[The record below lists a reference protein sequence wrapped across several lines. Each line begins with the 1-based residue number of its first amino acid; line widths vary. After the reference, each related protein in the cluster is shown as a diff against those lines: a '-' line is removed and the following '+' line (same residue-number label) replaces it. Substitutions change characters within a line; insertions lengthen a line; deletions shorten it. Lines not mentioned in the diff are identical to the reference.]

1 MLYLNALRK
10 VALGSVCGI
19 ALTGA
24 AHSADAVVDAPVVD
38 MPVAEVPV
46 ISWTGGYIGLNAGYS
61 WGDLDQTATI
71 APATFLGIATF
82 DGFSGSYGSDLDGFS
97 GGAQAGYNW
106 QAGGFVFGLEADIQ
120 AANIDTTVSGT
131 EELEVTVGP
140 LTFPFETAVS
150 TTTELE
156 WFGTARL
163 RAGFVPTERLL
174 VYGTGGFAY
183 GRTKS
188 TSTILGSYLTPGDI
202 LDDSSSSSKTRTG
215 WTAGAGA
222 EYAID
227 ANWSLK
233 GEYLYTDLGDADV
246 FNYNEDGIIVGLS
259 NDINFHTVRIG
270 VNYRF

>member
-1 MLYLNALRK
+1 MSYINVIRAI
-10 VALGSVCGI
+10 ALGSVCAI
-19 ALTGA
+19 AMNGV
-24 AHSADAVVDAPVVD
+24 AHSADTVVEAPVLD
-38 MPVAEVPV
+38 VPV
-46 ISWTGGYIGLNAGYS
+46 ISWTGGYVGLNAGYS

-71 APATFLGIATF
+71 DPFSILGGLVTF

-120 AANIDTTVSGT
+120 AASIDTTVSGT
-131 EELEVTVGP
+131 EVLELDTGLGP
-140 LTFPFETAVS
+140 VPFETSVS
-150 TTTELE
+150 TTTKLE

-188 TSTILGSYLTPGDI
+188 TSTILGSYLSPGDI
-202 LDDSSSSSKTRTG
+202 LDDSSSSSTTRTG

-227 ANWSLK
+227 TNWSLK
-233 GEYLYTDLGDADV
+233 GEYLYTDLGDEQV
-246 FNYNEDGIIVGLS
+246 FNYNEDDVIVGLS
-259 NDINFHTVRIG
+259 NDIDFHTVRIG
-270 VNYRF
+270 LNYRF

>member
-1 MLYLNALRK
+1 MLCLSALRK
-10 VALGSVCGI
+10 VALGSVCAI

-24 AHSADAVVDAPVVD
+24 AHSADAVVEAPVVD
-38 MPVAEVPV
+38 VPV

-71 APATFLGIATF
+71 DPFNLLGLATF

-106 QAGGFVFGLEADIQ
+106 QSGGFVFGLEADIQ
-120 AANIDTTVSGT
+120 VASIDTTVSGT
-131 EELEVTVGP
+131 ETLEINTIGGP
-140 LTFPFETAVS
+140 VDLATSVS
-150 TTTELE
+150 TTTKID

-163 RAGFVPTERLL
+163 RAGFLPTERLL

-183 GRTKS
+183 GHTKS
-188 TSTILGSYLTPGDI
+188 TSTISAVALGGFVDLN
-202 LDDSSSSSKTRTG
+202 DSSSTSSTRTG

-233 GEYLYTDLGDADV
+233 GEYLYTDLGDEQV
-246 FNYNEDGIIVGLS
+246 FNYDEDGIVVGLS
-259 NDINFHTVRIG
+259 NDIDFHTVRIG
-270 VNYRF
+270 LNYRF